1 MPLSRSVSHLRVR
14 FDDPLDRRTDMSRI
28 RQRIATWIGRWTR
41 ADLAAFA
48 GGVIV
53 IAVVPGGLV
62 AWIAWRFLRGRAA
75 A

>member
-1 MPLSRSVSHLRVR
+1 
-14 FDDPLDRRTDMSRI
+14 MSRI
-28 RQRIATWIGRWTR
+28 RKRIATWTGRWTR
-41 ADLAAFA
+41 ADLAALV

-62 AWIAWRFLRGRAA
+62 AWIAWRFLRARAA